1 MKREDL
7 FLVSKLWNSFHDQE
21 QVEPICRKQLQDWNI
36 DYFDL
41 YIVHFPISLKYVDP
55 KVRYPPGF
63 TYDGKNVVTG
73 NATIQ
78 ETWHAMEDLVSKNL
92 AKSIGISNF
101 NAQLIMDL
109 LRYAKIKP
117 ATLQIEHHPYL
128 TQPGLIKLAHEEG
141 IAVTAYSSFGP
152 QSFLELNMLIT
163 QQLQAHGSAAGGNPL
178 TPFVWVVVVVSL
190 HKGVFHAEAL
200 RAGIEAVPRTTL
212 EAARSLGFSRRQL
225 LWRVELPL
233 ALRFALPS
241 LVNNL
246 VDLVK
251 MTAVASAIAVGDV
264 TYESIMIWTQRDNV
278 LELLL
283 LILLYFGLLTWL
295 VSQGGRW
302 LEQRLR
308 MPGYGQ

>member
-1 MKREDL
+1 MIESLLTQGVAALKLLGLNYAFVLNLSERTAFVRGLGVTLQLCLLTIPFSLAAGVAIAAALTSGRTWLVPPVRAFVEVTRNTPTL
-7 FLVSKLWNSFHDQE
+7 VQLYCAFLV
-21 QVEPICRKQLQDWNI
+21 
-36 DYFDL
+36 
-41 YIVHFPISLKYVDP
+41 
-55 KVRYPPGF
+55 
-63 TYDGKNVVTG
+63 
-73 NATIQ
+73 
-78 ETWHAMEDLVSKNL
+78 
-92 AKSIGISNF
+92 
-101 NAQLIMDL
+101 
-109 LRYAKIKP
+109 
-117 ATLQIEHHPYL
+117 
-128 TQPGLIKLAHEEG
+128 
-141 IAVTAYSSFGP
+141 
-152 QSFLELNMLIT
+152 LNMIIS
-163 QQLQAHGSAAGGNPL
+163 QQLQSHGGNPM
-178 TPFVWVVVVVSL
+178 TPFVWVVIVVSL

-200 RAGIEAVPRTTL
+200 RAGIEAVPRVTL

-251 MTAVASAIAVGDV
+251 MTAVASAIAVGEV

-295 VSQGGRW
+295 VSLAGHL

-308 MPGYGQ
+308 MPGYGH